1 MIRNLLSIFVLI
13 LIILIVVVLLCN
25 KQIFSN
31 FGNMSNISNVSN
43 VSNVSNFRNLPT
55 IEEQQIENDEFL
67 VAYDKF
73 KKSQQEQEKNE
84 VPYNWNLNN
93 TLESMKREPCLAE
106 NENGGRLSC
115 FTAPAWWYPEKAYK
129 QDNFK
134 SVYYGDYYNPI
145 YNYLGNSQEMYWDFR
160 SIKDPIINNDNL

>member
-1 MIRNLLSIFVLI
+1 MIPNLLSIFVLI

-25 KQIFSN
+25 QGIFSN
-31 FGNMSNISNVSN
+31 FGN

-73 KKSQQEQEKNE
+73 KKRQQEQEKNE

-93 TLESMKREPCLAE
+93 TLESMKLEPCLAD

-115 FTAPAWWYPEKAYK
+115 FTAPPWWYPETAYK
-129 QDNFK
+129 QDNFR

-145 YNYLGNSQEMYWDFR
+145 YNYLGNAQEMYWDFR
-160 SIKDPIINNDNL
+160 SVKDPIVNN

>member
-13 LIILIVVVLLCN
+13 LIILIVIMLLCN
-25 KQIFSN
+25 QKIF
-31 FGNMSNISNVSN
+31 
-43 VSNVSNFRNLPT
+43 SNFRNLPT
-55 IEEQQIENDEFL
+55 IEEQQIENNDFL

-73 KKSQQEQEKNE
+73 KNKQKEQEKNE
-84 VPYNWNLNN
+84 VPYTWNLNN
-93 TLESMKREPCLAE
+93 TLESMKLEPCLAE

-129 QDNFK
+129 QDNFR

-145 YNYLGNSQEMYWDFR
+145 YNYLGNAQEMYWDFR
-160 SIKDPIINNDNL
+160 SVKDHDN